1 MNNKQYHIVSR
12 NNYFLG
18 KLMTA
23 RDFFTEQEYFNSR
36 RRLINKFML
45 GSGIVAGMNIFL
57 VDDKSFSL
65 EPGLAIDYYGRE
77 IIVDQTCVRKLNL
90 IKGFEKVKEKSEVY
104 ICIKYKEILDES
116 TFSVT
121 SAGNAENEKQFN
133 RIKES
138 FELFLTD
145 KEPQKFDLK
154 IDGLLFQ
161 KVEIYND
168 DKIKIWAE
176 LPKYANLGKN
186 TKIKIFFEKL
196 APVDNVVF
204 RLKISGVLFENE
216 ASVSFDDFKNPEKN
230 FFSKEYYMLCN
241 ASNAAVSEFII
252 SKSDFYLRIGTKSIE
267 LEDDIRSTISIR
279 EEYIKDIII
288 SDYFSLNFDKLIEDN
303 DEKFIYLA
311 KMKILSDGLNYIIEK
326 FEPSPAKQFL
336 LNNEI
341 LRIIEELNKDI
352 IDCELS
358 NIKNNKIIR
367 NKNQSS
373 IQNSTNIE
381 KLIEKDN
388 VITGVETIN
397 LGFKPKPG
405 KVYYSY
411 EFVHGLGKGNIAV
424 ITATVNEENPEFEEK
439 NLLVFG
445 DRSIFNVNEAN
456 LSIPDVQIASI
467 VDPAKGTMR
476 IGIRL
481 EERTNV
487 QSVKVRWWAIKP
499 IETQAARDNLVIDE
513 NLKIIISP
521 DSVTIKPLEQ
531 IRFSA
536 KIIGT
541 EDQRISWSLGKNNPG
556 KIDTNGLYK
565 APATEGIFEI
575 IAQAVNFEDL
585 RASAYV
591 VVTTELL
598 QNNTV
603 NIQNKTK

>member
-1 MNNKQYHIVSR
+1 MSNKQYHIVKR

-36 RRLINKFML
+36 RRLLSRFMF
-45 GSGIVAGMNIFL
+45 GSGIVAGMSIFL

-65 EPGLAIDYYGRE
+65 EPGFAIDYYGRE
-77 IIVDQTCVRKLNL
+77 IIVDQTYVRKLNL
-90 IKGFEKVKEKSEVY
+90 IKGFDSVKDKPEVY
-104 ICIKYKEILDES
+104 ICIKYKEVFDES

-121 SAGNAENEKQFN
+121 SASNAEDEKQFT
-133 RIKES
+133 RIKET

-145 KEPQKFDLK
+145 KAPQKFDLK
-154 IDGLLFQ
+154 LDGLLFHR
-161 KVEIYND
+161 VEIYNAN
-168 DKIKIWAE
+168 KIKIWAE
-176 LPKYANLGKN
+176 LPKYSNLGKN
-186 TKIKIFFEKL
+186 IKVKIFFEKED
-196 APVDNVVF
+196 AIGNVAF
-204 RLKISGVLFENE
+204 KLKVSGVLFENS
-216 ASVSFDDFKNPEKN
+216 ASVSFDDSENPEEK
-230 FFSKEYYMLCN
+230 FYSQECYMRCN
-241 ASNAAVSEFII
+241 ANNAAMSELII
-252 SKSDFYLRIGTKSIE
+252 SKSDFSLRIGTKNIE

-279 EEYIKDIII
+279 EEHIKDIII

-303 DEKFIYLA
+303 DENYIYLA
-311 KMKILSDGLNYIIEK
+311 KAKIVSDGMNYIIEK
-326 FEPSPAKQFL
+326 FDAHPVKQFL

-341 LRIIEELNKDI
+341 LRLMEELNEDI
-352 IDCELS
+352 IDCEL
-358 NIKNNKIIR
+358 NFENQNKKHQITKQIDVKDVKNV
-367 NKNQSS
+367 
-373 IQNSTNIE
+373 E

-424 ITATVNEENPEFEEK
+424 VTATVNDENPEFEEK

-445 DRSIFNVNEAN
+445 DRSIFDVNEAD

-476 IGIRL
+476 IGVRL

-487 QSVKVRWWAIKP
+487 QSIKVRWWAIKP
-499 IETQAARDNLVIDE
+499 LESEAARDNLVIDE
-513 NLKIIISP
+513 NLKVVISP
-521 DSVTIKPLEQ
+521 DSITIKPLEQ

-536 KIIGT
+536 KIIGS

-556 KIDTNGLYK
+556 EIDANGLYT

-575 IAQAVNFEDL
+575 IAQAVNFADL
-585 RASAYV
+585 HASAYV
-591 VVTTELL
+591 VVTTETS
-598 QNNTV
+598 QNNAKNV
-603 NIQNKTK
+603 

>member
-1 MNNKQYHIVSR
+1 MNNNKQYHIVSR

-23 RDFFTEQEYFNSR
+23 RDFFAEQEYFNSR
-36 RRLINKFML
+36 RRLISKFMF
-45 GSGIVAGMNIFL
+45 GAGIIAGMSIFL

-90 IKGFEKVKEKSEVY
+90 IKGFEDIKDKSEIY
-104 ICIKYKEILDES
+104 ICIKYKEFLDES

-121 SAGNAENEKQFN
+121 SASNAENDKQFN

-145 KEPQKFDLK
+145 KAPQKFDLK
-154 IDGLLFQ
+154 LDGLLFQ
-161 KVEIYND
+161 KVNIYNNN
-168 DKIKIWAE
+168 KIKIWAE
-176 LPKYANLGKN
+176 MPKYANLGKN
-186 TKIKIFFEKL
+186 TKIKIFFEKTGL
-196 APVDNVVF
+196 IENIAFN
-204 RLKISGVLFENE
+204 LKISGVLFKNS
-216 ASVSFDDFKNPEKN
+216 ALVSFDDSKNPEEK
-230 FFSKEYYMLCN
+230 FFSQEYYMLCN
-241 ASNAAVSEFII
+241 ANNAAISELVIA
-252 SKSDFYLRIGTKSIE
+252 KSDFNLRIGTKNIE
-267 LEDDIRSTISIR
+267 LEDDIRSTINIR
-279 EEYIKDIII
+279 EENIKNIII
-288 SDYFSLNFDKLIEDN
+288 SDYFALNFDKLIEDN

-311 KMKILSDGLNYIIEK
+311 KAKVVSDGVNYIIEK
-326 FEPSPAKQFL
+326 FEPNPAKQFL

-341 LRIIEELNKDI
+341 LRLMEELNEDI
-352 IDCELS
+352 IDCELVNS
-358 NIKNNKIIR
+358 NSNSNKIINQE
-367 NKNQSS
+367 NKSDKVSNK
-373 IQNSTNIE
+373 NIE

-424 ITATVNEENPEFEEK
+424 ITATVNDENPEFEEK

-445 DRSIFNVNEAN
+445 DRSIFDVDEAN

-467 VDPAKGTMR
+467 VDPNKGTMR
-476 IGIRL
+476 IGVRL

-487 QSVKVRWWAIKP
+487 QSIKIRWWAIKP
-499 IETQAARDNLVIDE
+499 IESETARDNLVIDE
-513 NLKIIISP
+513 NLKIIVSP
-521 DSVTIKPLEQ
+521 DSITIKPLEQ

-541 EDQRISWSLGKNNPG
+541 EDQRVSWSLGKNNPG
-556 KIDTNGLYK
+556 KIDSNGLYT

-575 IAQAVNFEDL
+575 IAQAVNFENL
-585 RASAYV
+585 NASAYI
-591 VVTTELL
+591 VVTTEFL
-598 QNNTV
+598 QNNA
-603 NIQNKTK
+603 KE

>member
-1 MNNKQYHIVSR
+1 MNNKQYHIVKR

-36 RRLINKFML
+36 RRLLSKFMF
-45 GSGIVAGMNIFL
+45 GSGIVAGMSIFL

-65 EPGLAIDYYGRE
+65 EPGFAIDYYGRE
-77 IIVDQTCVRKLNL
+77 IIVDQTYVRKLNL
-90 IKGFEKVKEKSEVY
+90 IKGFDNVKDKPEVY
-104 ICIKYKEILDES
+104 ICIKYKEVFDES

-121 SAGNAENEKQFN
+121 SASNAEDEKQFN
-133 RIKES
+133 RIKET

-145 KEPQKFDLK
+145 KAPQKFDLK
-154 IDGLLFQ
+154 LDGLLFH
-161 KVEIYND
+161 KVEIYNAN
-168 DKIKIWAE
+168 KIKIWAE
-176 LPKYANLGKN
+176 FPKYANLGKN
-186 TKIKIFFEKL
+186 TKVKIFFEKDN
-196 APVDNVVF
+196 AVDNVAF
-204 RLKISGVLFENE
+204 KLKVSGVLFENS
-216 ASVSFDDFKNPEKN
+216 ASVSFDDSENPEEK
-230 FFSKEYYMLCN
+230 FYSQECYMRCN
-241 ASNAAVSEFII
+241 ANNAAMSELII
-252 SKSDFYLRIGTKSIE
+252 SKSDFSLRIGTKNIE

-279 EEYIKDIII
+279 EEHIKDIII

-303 DEKFIYLA
+303 DENYIYLA
-311 KMKILSDGLNYIIEK
+311 KVKIVSDGINYIIEK
-326 FEPSPAKQFL
+326 FEPNPAKQFL

-341 LRIIEELNKDI
+341 LRLMEELNKDI
-352 IDCELS
+352 IDCEL
-358 NIKNNKIIR
+358 NFAK
-367 NKNQSS
+367 QSKKHQ
-373 IQNSTNIE
+373 ITQQADIADVKHVE

-424 ITATVNEENPEFEEK
+424 VTATVNDENPEFEEK

-445 DRSIFNVNEAN
+445 DRSIFDVNEAD
-456 LSIPDVQIASI
+456 LSVPDVQIASI

-476 IGIRL
+476 IGVRL

-487 QSVKVRWWAIKP
+487 QSIKVRWWAIKP
-499 IETQAARDNLVIDE
+499 LESEAARDNLVIDE
-513 NLKIIISP
+513 NLKIVVSP
-521 DSVTIKPLEQ
+521 DSITIKPLDQ

-536 KIIGT
+536 KIIGA

-556 KIDTNGLYK
+556 KIDANGLYT

-575 IAQAVNFEDL
+575 IAQAVNFADL
-585 RASAYV
+585 HASAYV
-591 VVTTELL
+591 VVTTEFS
-598 QNNTV
+598 QNNAKNV
-603 NIQNKTK
+603 